1 MARGLK
7 DGEPNGRDVY
17 PDIIDHP
24 HWQSPTRPHMSL
36 YDRAAQFSSFDALAG
51 YSDMVQE
58 EQRETHSQIEL
69 EEYDRERLDRKLA
82 QIAAEIAAGGKPAVT
97 LTYFVPD
104 QQKAGGEYVTEAVEI
119 KKIDAIERQIILG
132 GAERRGAS
140 GAVIDIDRVIDIL

>member
-1 MARGLK
+1 MAKGLK

-51 YSDMVQE
+51 YSDMVRE

-69 EEYDRERLDRKLA
+69 EENERERLDIKLA
-82 QIAAEIAAGGKPAVT
+82 QIAAEIADGRKPAVT

-119 KKIDAIERQIILG
+119 KKIDAIERKILLG
-132 GAERRGAS
+132 GGERRGAR
-140 GAVIDIDRVIDIL
+140 GAVIDIDRVIDIS